1 MINFFKRK
9 TFIEKFP
16 EIRIKLAFTESNGM
30 KNYCME
36 DSDNLLAGRAFH
48 ALNFYNELS
57 MKCTK
62 EFLIGHTESVDK
74 LLTDPKRIDLP
85 KIGLLNNQLKERLE
99 LIIDSLTPYKVAS
112 VVYFDETENPY
123 SFDYKY
129 AFEKI
134 ERWKKEKVSDF
145 FLTTPLK
152 DLIPSLLW
160 SEENLESYMKIQKEV
175 DQEHL
180 KTILEVLSGGLSESQ
195 KNSEWYK
202 TLKLQK
208 SLI

>member
-1 MINFFKRK
+1 MKFFKKK
-9 TFIEKFP
+9 TIIEKFP

-36 DSDNLLAGRAFH
+36 DSNNLLSGRAFH
-48 ALNFYNELS
+48 AVNFYNELS

-62 EFLIGHTESVDK
+62 EFLIAHTEAIDK

-99 LIIDSLTPYKVAS
+99 LIIDSLTHYKVAS
-112 VVYFDETENPY
+112 VVYFDETESPY

-145 FLTTPLK
+145 FLMMPLK
-152 DLIPSLLW
+152 DLIPSMLW
-160 SEENLESYMKIQKEV
+160 SGENLENYIQVQKEV
-175 DQEHL
+175 DSHHVQ
-180 KTILEVLSGGLSESQ
+180 TVLEVLSGGLSEKE
-195 KNSEWYK
+195 KNSEWFK
-202 TLKLQK
+202 ILKFQK